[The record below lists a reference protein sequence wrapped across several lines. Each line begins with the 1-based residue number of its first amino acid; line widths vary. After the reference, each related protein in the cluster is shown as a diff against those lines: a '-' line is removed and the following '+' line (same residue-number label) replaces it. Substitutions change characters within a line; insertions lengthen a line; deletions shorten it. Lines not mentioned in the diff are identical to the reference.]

1 MTAPWTFGQWA
12 ALENRVRSSRGA
24 AYAVTCRT
32 ARQVLHAY
40 SSSFFLVTRF
50 LPAAK
55 RTNVELIY
63 AAVRYPDE
71 IVDTFPLTDTSR
83 HALLDQWERDFH
95 HALTLADI
103 PSRLAAELPWILAA
117 FAEVVRE
124 HRIPAEHYVAFLDAM
139 RRDIEPTPFT
149 TLPDLIDRYIYG
161 SAIVV
166 GYFLAHVYGAAPG
179 HTLDETYTASANLGI
194 ALQLTNFCRDVE
206 EDRARGRSYIP
217 SELVGDHGLAPA
229 IRTLA
234 EDADARYAEAAR
246 TLHVFSPDTRAAIR
260 ACIDVYGMLN
270 RRILNA
276 GGEVRI
282 RHSVPVTAKLSALPP
297 SKYWRIPLAYMGAL

>member
-1 MTAPWTFGQWA
+1 MTAPWTFEQWA
-12 ALENRVRSSRGA
+12 EIEQRVRAARGVPLH
-24 AYAVTCRT
+24 VTCRT
-32 ARQVLHAY
+32 ARRVLHAY

-55 RTNVELIY
+55 RAHVELIY

-71 IVDTFPLTDTSR
+71 IVDTFPLRADTK
-83 HALLDQWERDFH
+83 HAMLDEWEQAFH
-95 HALTLADI
+95 HALTLPDI
-103 PSRLAAELPWILAA
+103 PSRIHANVPWILAA
-117 FAEVVRE
+117 FTEVVRE
-124 HRIPAEHYVAFLDAM
+124 HCIPPEHYTAFLDAM
-139 RRDIEPTPFT
+139 RRDIDPKPFA

-179 HTLDETYTASANLGI
+179 HTLQETYTASANLGI

-206 EDRARGRSYIP
+206 EDRTRGRLYIP
-217 SELVGDHGLAPA
+217 ADLIRDLGLAPA

-234 EDADARYAEAAR
+234 EDADARYTQAAR
-246 TLHVFSPDTRAAIR
+246 TLHVFSPDTRPAIR

-282 RHSVPVTAKLSALPP
+282 RHTVPVTAKLSALPP